1 MIILL
6 TAPGIKLMGGDQIG
20 QKTESRYELV
30 EEVFGERDF
39 RLRGGEKKEKG
50 EKRRKGEPSEG
61 TRKKKAP

>member
-1 MIILL
+1 
-6 TAPGIKLMGGDQIG
+6 MGGDQIG

-50 EKRRKGEPSEG
+50 EK
-61 TRKKKAP
+61 KKKRGTERGN

>member
-30 EEVFGERDF
+30 EEVFGGRDF

-50 EKRRKGEPSEG
+50 EK
-61 TRKKKAP
+61 KKKRGTERGN

>member
-30 EEVFGERDF
+30 EEVFGKGD
-39 RLRGGEKKEKG
+39 LLVAVAKKR
-50 EKRRKGEPSEG
+50 EKRNSREVVEKREKRG
-61 TRKKKAP
+61 TERGN

>member
-50 EKRRKGEPSEG
+50 EK
-61 TRKKKAP
+61 KKKRGTERGN